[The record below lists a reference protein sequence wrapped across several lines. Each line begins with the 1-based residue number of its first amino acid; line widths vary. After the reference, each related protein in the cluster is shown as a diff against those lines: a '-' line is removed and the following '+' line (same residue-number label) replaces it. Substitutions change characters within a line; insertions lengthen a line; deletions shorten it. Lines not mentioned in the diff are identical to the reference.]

1 MAEDGM
7 TLEGFGDA
15 VRRLR
20 GVPDALEKRLQLA
33 TRQNAVGLEGEIKKG
48 MVAQAPGGQAYQ
60 PLHPWTIGARL
71 AVMSLRYRKKV
82 QANAAK
88 ITARGGIAHKALIN
102 HGDLLG
108 SITHRMFGNDLSAVV
123 GVNRFAKARNG
134 KPMVN
139 IARIVFYGAVIQVTP
154 GMRAYMHKNGMH
166 LRDTTTHIV
175 IPPRPT
181 IEPAYEAYRDTIVD
195 RYTRAVHGAAK
206 AI

>member
-1 MAEDGM
+1 MPGDGM

-15 VRRLR
+15 IRRLR
-20 GVPDALEKRLQLA
+20 GLPDALEKRLQVA

-48 MVAQAPGGQAYQ
+48 MTNQAPGGEAYQ

-82 QANAAK
+82 QAKAAK
-88 ITARGGIAHKALIN
+88 ITAGGGIAHKALIN
-102 HGDLLG
+102 HGDLRG

-154 GMRAYMHKNGMH
+154 AMRMWMHGQGMH
-166 LRDTTTHIV
+166 LRATTTHIV

-181 IEPAYEAYRDTIVD
+181 IEPAYAAYRDTIVN
-195 RYTRAVHGAAK
+195 RYRKAVHGAVK
-206 AI
+206 VI